1 MTAGFNRIAEK
12 RLYVL
17 WAALLA
23 VLGAFIARLFT
34 LQVLQGSI
42 WAARAEENM
51 VEIINLPAPRGVIYD
66 RRGVVLARN
75 APAYNITLT
84 AAELPDDPGFRDALL
99 EELADLLDMPLNLNS
114 LETHPYVPC
123 RSQLGLRQLLE
134 YGEVSQPYR
143 PVRLKCGVSKE
154 VALVVEEKA
163 AQWPGIGVEVVPV
176 RDYPTGRVTAA
187 LVGFLGPVPEALVDY
202 YEEKGLDINRDKVGY
217 AGLEMQYQDLLAGR
231 NGRRVV
237 AVDVAGRVL
246 YDLEPP
252 QQPEPGVN
260 LRLTL
265 DLRLQDAALHIVEN
279 ELDRWNAYFGFQR
292 FRNAAAVALN
302 PQTGEVL
309 AMVSLPTFDNQQ
321 LTPFIPYDYYK
332 ALEADEFKPLLN
344 HAISAEHPPG
354 SVFKLVTAT
363 AGLNEGVARPGMIIE
378 TPGTIELTEK
388 YFAGDRGRGR
398 TFYDWN
404 YETGGFGQLEF
415 LDCIAFSSNVCFYKV
430 GGGYFDE
437 IPNGGVGICRLKAY
451 AQALGYGDYTGIDLP
466 GEANGLIPDPTWKRI
481 YRGENWSTGDTY
493 LASVG
498 QGYVLTTPIQMVVA
512 GATIANGG
520 KVLQPQLV
528 YEHLDAEGHVLQTFS
543 PVVRWDV
550 TQEPRIPEF
559 ENPGGIG
566 RCRETGETKTI
577 DPWALQMVRE
587 GMRRA
592 VEYGTLK
599 EVFRDF
605 PIPAAG
611 KTGSAEYCDNK
622 AQAANR
628 CQPGNWPSHAWTLAY
643 APFDNPEIV
652 VVAFVYDGT
661 EGAKTAAPIVRRIM
675 DAYFDLKAQDA
686 GAEGP

>member
-1 MTAGFNRIAEK
+1 MTEGVNRVAGR
-12 RLYVL
+12 RLTIL
-17 WAALLA
+17 WLLLLA
-23 VLGAFIARLFT
+23 VLGVFIARLFN
-34 LQVLQGSI
+34 LQILQGSI
-42 WAARAEENM
+42 WAARAQENM
-51 VEIINLPAPRGVIYD
+51 VEILNLPAPRGVIYD
-66 RRGVVLARN
+66 RGGRVLARN
-75 APAYNITLT
+75 AASYNITLT
-84 AAELPDDPGFRDALL
+84 AAYLPDDPGFRDALL

-114 LETHPYVPC
+114 LQTHPYVPC
-123 RSQLGLRQLLE
+123 RSELGLRQLLE

-143 PVRLKCGVSKE
+143 PVRLKCDVPKE

-176 RDYPTGRVTAA
+176 RDYPTGRTTAA
-187 LVGFLGPVPEALVDY
+187 IVGFLGPVPEALVDY

-217 AGLEMQYQDLLAGR
+217 AGLEMQYQDLLAGQ

-237 AVDVAGRVL
+237 AVDVAGRIL
-246 YDLEPP
+246 HDLEPP
-252 QQPEPGVN
+252 RQPQPGVN

-265 DLRLQDAALHIVEN
+265 DLRLQNAALGIVEN
-279 ELDRWNAYFGFQR
+279 ELDRWNAYFGEVR
-292 FRNAAAVALN
+292 FRNAVAIALN

-309 AMVSLPTFDNQQ
+309 AMVSVPTYDNQR
-321 LTPFIPYDYYK
+321 LARFIPYDYYK

-363 AGLNEGVARPGMIIE
+363 AGLNEGVVRPGMIIE

-388 YFAGDRGRGR
+388 YFAGDRGTGR
-398 TFYDWN
+398 KFYDWN
-404 YETGGFGQLEF
+404 WKSGGFGQLEF

-451 AQALGYGDYTGIDLP
+451 AEALGYGSYTGIDLP
-466 GEANGLIPDPTWKRI
+466 GEADGLIPDPTWKRI
-481 YRGENWSTGDTY
+481 FRGENWSTGDTY

-498 QGYVLTTPIQMVVA
+498 QGYVLVTPLQMAIV
-512 GATIANGG
+512 GSTIANGG
-520 KVLQPQLV
+520 RVMQPTLV
-528 YEHLDAEGHVLQTFS
+528 YEHLDPEGRVVRPFQ

-550 TQEPRIPEF
+550 TQEARIPEF

-566 RCRETGETKTI
+566 RCRETGVTKTI

-599 EVFRDF
+599 NTFQDF
-605 PIPAAG
+605 PPHIAVAG

-628 CQPGNWPSHAWTLAY
+628 CVPGEWPSHAWTLAY
-643 APFDNPEIV
+643 APYDNPEIV

-675 DAYFDLKAQDA
+675 EAYFELKAQDA
-686 GAEGP
+686 EQ

>member
-1 MTAGFNRIAEK
+1 MSESRRNRLSEQ

-17 WAALLA
+17 WGLLLA
-23 VLGAFIARLFT
+23 MLGVFVARLFS
-34 LQVLQGSI
+34 LQILQGSI
-42 WAARAEENM
+42 WTARARENM
-51 VEIINLPAPRGVIYD
+51 VEVLNLAAPRGVIYD
-66 RRGVVLARN
+66 RNGRILARN
-75 APAYNITLT
+75 AASYNIILT
-84 AAELPDDPGFRDALL
+84 AAYLPDDPGFRDALL
-99 EELADLLDMPLNLNS
+99 EDLAQLLDMPLNLNS

-123 RSQLGLRQLLE
+123 RSELGLRQLLE

-143 PVRLKCGVSKE
+143 PVRLKCNVPKE

-176 RDYPTGRVTAA
+176 RDYPTGRSTAA
-187 LVGFLGPVPEALVDY
+187 LVGFLGPVPEALADY

-217 AGLEMQYQDLLAGR
+217 AGLEMQYQDLLAGQ

-237 AVDVAGRVL
+237 AVDVAGRIL

-252 QQPEPGVN
+252 QQPKPGLN

-265 DLRLQDAALHIVEN
+265 DLRLQDAALHIVES
-279 ELDRWNAYFGFQR
+279 ELDRWNAYFGYTR
-292 FRNAAAVALN
+292 FRNAVAVALN

-309 AMVSLPTFDNQQ
+309 AMVSLPTYDNRR
-321 LTPFIPYDYYK
+321 LARFIPYDYYK

-363 AGLNEGVARPGMIIE
+363 AGLNEGVVHPGMIIQA
-378 TPGTIELTEK
+378 PGTIELTEK
-388 YFAGDRGRGR
+388 YFAGDRGQGR

-404 YETGGFGQLEF
+404 YESGGFGQLEF

-451 AQALGYGDYTGIDLP
+451 AQALGYGSLTGIDLP
-466 GEANGLIPDPTWKRI
+466 GEADGLIPDPTWKRI
-481 YRGENWSTGDTY
+481 FRGENWSTGDTY

-498 QGYVLTTPIQMVVA
+498 QGYVLVTPIQMAVV
-512 GATIANGG
+512 GSTIANGG
-520 KVLQPQLV
+520 RVMQPTLV
-528 YEHLDAEGHVLQTFS
+528 YEHLDAEGRVVKTFQ
-543 PVVRWDV
+543 PVVRRDV
-550 TQEPRIPEF
+550 TQEAVIPEF

-566 RCRETGETKTI
+566 RCRETGVTKPI

-599 EVFRDF
+599 ETFRDF
-605 PIPAAG
+605 PIQAAG
-611 KTGSAEYCDNK
+611 KTGSAEYCDNR
-622 AQAANR
+622 AQLANR
-628 CQPGNWPSHAWTLAY
+628 CRPGDWPSHAWTLAY
-643 APFDNPEIV
+643 APFDDPEIV

-675 DAYFDLKAQDA
+675 EAYFRIKALDA
-686 GAEGP
+686 EQ